1 MSKYLESG
9 QTKCTR
15 GGSTLGRLCKTSR
28 NVLRKRN
35 LPCQLQGSKKT
46 LCLPGATSYLQGSY
60 PFLNKKFKDFLR
72 TFKVTFSIF
81 KGLHSVQKRAWS
93 LCLFLVL
100 PQHEKFYPE
109 GLSVFASFPLQFSLN
124 Y

>member
-1 MSKYLESG
+1 MSKFLESG

-46 LCLPGATSYLQGSY
+46 LCLPGATSCLQGSY
-60 PFLNKKFKDFLR
+60 PFLNKKFKDFSR
-72 TFKVTFSIF
+72 TFKDTFRIF
-81 KGLHSVQKRAWS
+81 NGLHSVQKRAWS
-93 LCLFLVL
+93 LCLF
-100 PQHEKFYPE
+100 
-109 GLSVFASFPLQFSLN
+109 SFFHTMRNFIPKVCPCLLLFLCSSP
-124 Y
+124 